1 MIPGINRPSA
11 VHVSKTAILNNYHKI
26 KDTLPKGTKVLAVV
40 KADAYGHGAV
50 PLSLALS
57 ESGVDGFCVALSDE
71 ARELR
76 QAGIIEP
83 LYILGLTPAEEAWD
97 LAQEKIGVT
106 VSSLGYLKKVIA
118 LAPNQIDSPL
128 LIHLKADTGMGRIG
142 LSQAEDLQVLIDFI
156 SDHQDYLQ
164 LESVFT
170 HFATADTVSNYD
182 QEIMNQQN
190 QAFQAIKAKLDLS
203 QLKHQPFFHQSNS
216 ALSLWHPDLTLDAA
230 RLGIAMYG
238 VNTTNYDLDLPY
250 SLEAALNLTTE
261 IVYCKEVAPGQTI
274 SYGAT
279 YQAESQEWIATLPI
293 GYADG
298 WPRCMTGF
306 EVLVDGHPC
315 PIVGRV
321 CMDQCMIRLP
331 HDYPIGTPV
340 TLIGPNK
347 NKVIAVEDVAKYA
360 NTIGH
365 EILCGLSNRLPR
377 IYH

>member
-11 VHVSKTAILNNYHKI
+11 VHVSKTAVLNNYHKI
-26 KDTLPKGTKVLAVV
+26 KDALPEGTKVLAVV

-57 ESGVDGFCVALSDE
+57 ESGVDGFCVAISDE

-83 LYILGLTPAEEAWD
+83 LYILGLTPAEEAWN
-97 LAQEKIGVT
+97 LAQEEIGVT
-106 VSSLGYLKKVIA
+106 VSSLDYLKKVIA
-118 LAPNQIDSPL
+118 LAPNQVDHPL

-142 LSQAEDLQVLIDFI
+142 LNQAEDLQILIDFI

-170 HFATADTVSNYD
+170 HFATADTVSDYD

-190 QAFQAIKAKLDLS
+190 QAFQAIRAKLDFS
-203 QLKHQPFFHQSNS
+203 QLKQHPFFHQSNS

-250 SLEAALNLTTE
+250 SLEAALSLTTE
-261 IVYCKEVAPGQTI
+261 IVYCKKVAPGQTI

-331 HDYPIGTPV
+331 HHYPIGTPV
-340 TLIGPNK
+340 TLIGHNK
-347 NKVIAVEDVAKYA
+347 DKVIAVEDIAKYA